1 MLEQMEK
8 GKKQDEK
15 VTTRSARDTQKALV
29 DGGGMTMEKVSNP
42 TDVPNVQQQFVPPS
56 FLQEDVQKTIVD
68 GIAKG
73 NGNQ

>member
-1 MLEQMEK
+1 MEMLEQMEK

-56 FLQEDVQKTIVD
+56 FL
-68 GIAKG
+68 
-73 NGNQ
+73 